1 MTINT
6 IIFDMDGVLID
17 ARDWHY
23 RALNDALSLF
33 GYTISREDHLR
44 TFDGLPTRAKLE
56 SLSAEQGLPRGLHP
70 FINEMKQSRT
80 ADIVQIDCR
89 PLFAHEYMLSQLKQ
103 AGYKLG
109 VASNSVRASIDLM
122 LAKANL
128 IHYFDEIVSNEDV
141 AEAKPS
147 PDIYVEAMRR
157 LGATPSS
164 TLVVEDNAHG
174 IQAARAAG
182 AHIFEVRSPADVHVR
197 AVIAAIAS
205 VS

>member
-44 TFDGLPTRAKLE
+44 TFDGLPTRTKLE
-56 SLSAEQGLPRGLHP
+56 SLSAEQGLPRGLHT

-80 ADIVQIDCR
+80 ADIVQIDCH
-89 PLFAHEYMLSQLKQ
+89 PTFAHEYMLSRLKQ

-109 VASNSVRASIDLM
+109 VASNSIRASIDLM

-147 PDIYVEAMRR
+147 PDIYIEAMRR

-164 TLVVEDNAHG
+164 TLVVEDNTHG

-197 AVIAAIAS
+197 AVIAAIAR